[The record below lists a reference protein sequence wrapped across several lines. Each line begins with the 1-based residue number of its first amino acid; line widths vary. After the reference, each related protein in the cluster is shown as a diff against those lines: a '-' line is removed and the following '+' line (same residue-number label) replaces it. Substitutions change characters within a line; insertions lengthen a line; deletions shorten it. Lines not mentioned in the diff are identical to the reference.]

1 MVKPI
6 GGSFRDPNGFVFK
19 TDDVVYRQ
27 VNQSYKSNYD
37 RLMESGLYDELIRR
51 SLLIAHT
58 EVCLEAQD
66 DSQIYKILRP
76 EQIPLRLLSLRMEFQ
91 PAEGCGAGDVGG
103 SEALPRA

>member
-58 EVCLEAQD
+58 EVCLEAQRR
-66 DSQIYKILRP
+66 QP
-76 EQIPLRLLSLRMEFQ
+76 ELQDFTPRTNPLRLLSLRMEFQ